1 MRLFWIPLFAFAA
14 IVPPAPSPAGE
25 PPRGKPV
32 AAFALPDCKGAVH
45 RLSDWHDR
53 ELIVAA
59 FLGVDCP
66 LARLY
71 AGRLQELADAFGPR
85 GVAFVGIDSNRH
97 DSPEAIERFARDHG
111 VRFPLLK
118 DADATA
124 ADRFA
129 AARTPEVFVLDRER
143 VVRYRGRVDDQYSVQ
158 GRRGQ
163 PTRRDLAVAL
173 EELLA
178 GRPVHEPVTPA
189 SGCLI
194 DREPATAARTP
205 VTFCRDIAPI
215 LQQRCQRCHRPGQ
228 VAPFPLLSYE
238 DAAGWAETIREVVRE
253 RRMPPWSA
261 NPRYGRFAN
270 DPRLTDR
277 ERRLIDD
284 WVEAGAPEG
293 DPAELPPPVRFAEG
307 WTIGEPDA
315 VVTMPQ
321 RFTVPAH
328 GVLENQWFTVDPGF
342 REDKWVRAAEIRPG
356 NRQVVHHCTVYLQA
370 PQVDEPVEQGALG
383 SFCLAAMAP
392 GTPPLQLPEGMAKKV
407 PAGWKLVFDLHYT
420 PIGSAQTDQTSIGLV
435 FADPARVRQ
444 EAATKVLR
452 DDDLAIPPH
461 ARDHRVEHSH
471 RFEEAALLL
480 AFFPHMHLRGKSFR
494 YEAAYPDGTSEVL
507 LDVPHYDFNWQ
518 HRYQLAQ
525 PKRVPAGTLLRCVAH
540 YDNSADNPVN
550 PDPNATVRTG
560 LQSTQEM
567 FNGYF
572 EWALADQDLTRPPP
586 PGVAIR
592 DAIRRTFRPGV
603 GLIFVTAGATFLL
616 VNRVR
621 RYGKISRRR
630 ARRNESPQ
638 ESTGGA
644 R

>member
-1 MRLFWIPLFAFAA
+1 MRLFWVSLVVLAE
-14 IVPPAPSPAGE
+14 IVHPTLSLAGE
-25 PPRGKPV
+25 PTCGKSVPD
-32 AAFALPDCKGAVH
+32 FALPDCQGTVRKM
-45 RLSDWHDR
+45 SDWRDR
-53 ELIVAA
+53 ELIVVV

-71 AGRLQELADAFGPR
+71 AGRLEELASTFGPR

-97 DSPEAIERFARDHG
+97 DSIEAIERFGRDHR
-111 VRFPLLK
+111 VSFPLLK

-124 ADRFA
+124 ADCFGA
-129 AARTPEVFVLDRER
+129 TRTPEVFVLDRER
-143 VVRYRGRVDDQYSVQ
+143 VVRYRGRIDDQYSVE
-158 GRRGQ
+158 GRRGE
-163 PTRRDLAVAL
+163 PTRRDLAVAV

-178 GRPVHEPVTPA
+178 GRRVEKSATPT

-194 DREPATAARTP
+194 DRQPATSARTP

-238 DAAGWAETIREVVRE
+238 DAAGWAEMIREVVRE
-253 RRMPPWSA
+253 RRMPPWNA
-261 NPRYGRFAN
+261 NPSYGRFAN
-270 DPRLTDR
+270 DPSLTER
-277 ERRLIDD
+277 ERCLIDD

-293 DPAELPPPVRFAEG
+293 DAAELPPPVRFAEG
-307 WTIGEPDA
+307 WTIPEPDA
-315 VVTMPQ
+315 VVAMPE
-321 RFTVPAH
+321 RFTVPAQ

-356 NRQVVHHCTVYLQA
+356 NRKVVHHCTVYLQA

-392 GTPPLQLPEGMAKKV
+392 GTPPLLLPDGMAKKI

-420 PIGSAQTDQTSIGLV
+420 PIGSVQTDQTSIGLV
-435 FADPARVRQ
+435 FADPKLVRQ

-471 RFEEAALLL
+471 RFEEAAVLL

-494 YEAAYPDGTSEVL
+494 YEAVYPGGTSEVL
-507 LDVPHYDFNWQ
+507 LDVPRYDFNWQ
-518 HRYQLAQ
+518 HRYELAE
-525 PKRVPAGTLLRCVAH
+525 PKRVPAGTFLRCVAH
-540 YDNSADNPVN
+540 YDNSVDNPFN
-550 PDPNATVRTG
+550 PDPNVTVRTG
-560 LQSTQEM
+560 LQSTREM

-572 EWALADQDLTRPPP
+572 EWALADQDLTQLPPL
-586 PGVAIR
+586 GVAIR
-592 DAIRRTFRPGV
+592 DAIRRTFRPGF
-603 GLIFVTAGATFLL
+603 GLIVVAAGATFLV
-616 VNRVR
+616 VNRYR
-621 RYGKISRRR
+621 RNRKIS
-630 ARRNESPQ
+630 ALDN
-638 ESTGGA
+638 STVL
-644 R
+644 